1 MVSGVSLNLIE
12 LGHFAAY
19 LAFFV
24 AITQALAPL
33 AARVFKAPG
42 LRTVSVNAAALLF
55 LLTTVGAL
63 TIVYSLLTNNF
74 SVLYVASN
82 SNTHLP
88 IFYKIAALWGGHR
101 GSLYLW
107 VWIMTG
113 YAAAVAYHGRSRYP
127 DRLPVIM
134 AVEGALIAGF
144 YGLILF
150 LSDPFTRLFPIPAQG
165 QNMNPLLQDP
175 GMVIHPPMLYMGYV
189 GFSIPFSFAVA
200 ALLTNWKSELWIG
213 HTRRW
218 ALFAWGFLTAGIIF
232 GAWWSYYVLGWGGY
246 WGWDPVE
253 NASFMPWL
261 MGTALIHSISVQE
274 RRRMLH
280 TWNIFLIIT
289 TFALSLLGTFL
300 VRSGVLASVHAFSAA
315 PGQGIYLLTFMVVVL
330 TLAFGLFLVKGGYQ
344 QAEES
349 FISPFSRESMF
360 IWNNV
365 IFTVACA
372 SVLLGTLYP
381 LFLQAATGARIS
393 VGPPYFDLVMVPIFL
408 IMLVVMAIGPLVS
421 WRKANVL
428 KLRGRLVAPILV
440 GVAFAALVV
449 VVWGPVYWTAPV
461 AVGLVAFVATSI
473 FANLARAVAQRRKQ
487 HKEGLAQAFMATVL
501 GNRRHYGGMIVHM
514 GILVIV
520 IGLTGSGLFAS
531 SKLVMMA
538 PGDILQVAHER
549 VRFDGTRNVR
559 GPDYTAVQGRL
570 TILNNGAQLR
580 PEQRV
585 FFGSPMQVERPSVN
599 STPLRDVYVDIGD
612 KHDGKWEIHL
622 FVNPLVNFI
631 WTGGGIVIG
640 GLAFS
645 LSDYVRRRKHA
656 VATSGAV
663 ASHS

>member
-33 AARVFKAPG
+33 AGRVFKAPG
-42 LRTVSVNAAALLF
+42 LRTLSINAAPLLF

-88 IFYKIAALWGGHR
+88 VFYKVAALWGGHR

-113 YAAAVAYHGRSRYP
+113 YSAAVAYHGRSRYP
-127 DRLPVIM
+127 DRLAVIM

-144 YGLILF
+144 YGLVLF
-150 LSDPFTRLFPIPAQG
+150 LSDPFTRLFPIPPQG

-200 ALLTNWKSELWIG
+200 ALLTNWRSELWIG

-349 FISPFSRESMF
+349 FVSPLSRESMF

-408 IMLVVMAIGPLVS
+408 IMLVVMAVGPLVS
-421 WRKANVL
+421 WRKANL
-428 KLRGRLVAPILV
+428 PKLRGRLVVPTIV
-440 GVAFAALVV
+440 GVALAALVV
-449 VVWGPVYWTAPV
+449 LVWGPVYWTAPV
-461 AVGLVAFVATSI
+461 AVGLVGFVATSI
-473 FANLARAVAQRRKQ
+473 VANAGRAVAQRRKQ
-487 HKEGLAQAFMATVL
+487 HHEGLWRAFSATVL
-501 GNRRHYGGMIVHM
+501 GNRRHYGGMVVHM
-514 GILVIV
+514 GILVIA
-520 IGLTGSGLFAS
+520 IGLVGSGLFKS

-538 PGDILQVAHER
+538 PGDVLHLAHER
-549 VRFDGTRNVR
+549 VRFDGVRNVR
-559 GPDYTAVQGRL
+559 GPDYTAVEGLL
-570 TILNNGAQLR
+570 TVLNNGAQLR

-585 FFGSPMQVERPSVN
+585 FFGSPMKVERPSVN
-599 STPLRDVYVDIGD
+599 STMLRDVYVDIGD
-612 KHDGKWEIHL
+612 HQHGKWEIHL

-631 WTGGGIVIG
+631 WTGGGVVIA

-645 LSDYVRRRKHA
+645 LSDYVRRRKR
-656 VATSGAV
+656 VTVTSGAV

>member
-1 MVSGVSLNLIE
+1 MLSDVSLNLIE
-12 LGHFAAY
+12 FGHFAAY

-24 AITQALAPL
+24 AIVQALAPL
-33 AARVFKAPG
+33 AARVFKSPG
-42 LRTVSVNAAALLF
+42 LRTISINAAPVLF

-88 IFYKIAALWGGHR
+88 VFYKVAALWGGHR

-107 VWIMTG
+107 VWILTA
-113 YAAAVAYHGRSRYP
+113 YTAAVGLHGRSRYP
-127 DRLPVIM
+127 DRLAVIM
-134 AVEGALIAGF
+134 AVQGALIAGF
-144 YGLILF
+144 YGLVLF
-150 LSDPFTRLFPIPAQG
+150 LSDPFTRLFPIPPQG

-189 GFSIPFSFAVA
+189 GFSIPFAFAMT
-200 ALLTNWKSELWIG
+200 ALLTNWRSELWIG

-300 VRSGVLASVHAFSAA
+300 VRSGVLASVHTFSAA
-315 PGQGIYLLTFMVVVL
+315 PGQGIYLLTFMVIVL
-330 TLAFGLFLVKGGYQ
+330 TLAFGLFLIKGGYQ

-349 FISPFSRESMF
+349 FISPLSRESMF

-365 IFTVACA
+365 IFTIACA
-372 SVLLGTLYP
+372 CVLLGTLYP

-408 IMLVVMAIGPLVS
+408 VMLAVMAIGPLVS
-421 WRKANVL
+421 WRKANL
-428 KLRGRLVAPILV
+428 PKLRGRLVVPGLLGLV
-440 GVAFAALVV
+440 LAVLVAAL
-449 VVWGPVYWTAPV
+449 WAPVYWTAPV
-461 AVGLVAFVATSI
+461 AVGLVGFVAATI
-473 FANLARAVAQRRKQ
+473 VANVGRAVIARRHQ
-487 HKEGLAQAFMATVL
+487 HHEGPWQAFTNTVL

-514 GILVIV
+514 GILVIA
-520 IGLTGSGLFAS
+520 IGLVGSGLFKA

-538 PGDILQVAHER
+538 PGDVLQLAHER
-549 VRFDGTRNVR
+549 VRFDGTRKVR
-559 GPDYTAVQGRL
+559 GPDYNAVEGRL
-570 TILNNGAQLR
+570 TVLNNGAKLR

-585 FFGSPMQVERPSVN
+585 FFGSPMKVERPSVN
-599 STPLRDVYVDIGD
+599 STLLRDVYVDIGD
-612 KHDGKWEIHL
+612 HQGGKWEIHL
-622 FVNPLVNFI
+622 FINPLVNFI
-631 WTGGGIVIG
+631 WMGGGIVIA

-645 LSDYVRRRKHA
+645 LSDYARRRRRVA
-656 VATSGAV
+656 VGAEAA
-663 ASHS
+663 ASHL

>member
-1 MVSGVSLNLIE
+1 MISGVSLNLIE

-33 AARVFKAPG
+33 AGRVFKRPG
-42 LRTVSVNAAALLF
+42 LRVLSVNAAPLLF
-55 LLTTVGAL
+55 LLTTIGAL
-63 TIVYSLLTNNF
+63 SIVYSLLTNNF
-74 SVLYVASN
+74 SVLYVVNN

-88 IFYKIAALWGGHR
+88 VFYKIAALWGGHR
-101 GSLYLW
+101 GSLFLW
-107 VWIMTG
+107 VWILTG
-113 YAAAVAYHGRSRYP
+113 YTAAVAYHGRSRYP
-127 DRLPVIM
+127 DRLAVIM
-134 AVEGALIAGF
+134 AVQGALIAGF

-150 LSDPFTRLFPIPAQG
+150 LSDPFTRVFPIPPQG

-189 GFSIPFSFAVA
+189 GFSVPFAFAVT
-200 ALLTNWKSELWIG
+200 ALLTNWRSELWIG

-218 ALFAWGFLTAGIIF
+218 ALFGWGFLTAGIIF

-300 VRSGVLASVHAFSAA
+300 VRSGVLASVHTFSAA

-330 TLAFGLFLVKGGYQ
+330 TLAFGLFLIKGGYQ

-349 FISPFSRESMF
+349 FVSPLSRESMF

-365 IFTVACA
+365 IFTIACA
-372 SVLLGTLYP
+372 SVMLGTLYP
-381 LFLQAATGARIS
+381 LFLQAATGARIT

-408 IMLVVMAIGPLVS
+408 VMLAVMAIGPLVS
-421 WRKANVL
+421 WRKANL
-428 KLRGRLVAPILV
+428 PKLRGRLVAPAIA
-440 GVAFAALVV
+440 GVALAAVV
-449 VVWGPVYWTAPV
+449 AIFWAPVYWTAPV
-461 AVGLVAFVATSI
+461 AVGLVAFVAASI
-473 FANLARAVAQRRKQ
+473 IGNVARAVSQRRKQ
-487 HKEGLAQAFMATVL
+487 HHEGAWRAFTSTVL

-514 GILVIV
+514 GILVIT
-520 IGLTGSGLFAS
+520 IGLVGSGLFKT

-538 PGDILQVAHER
+538 PGDVLHLAHER

-559 GPDYTAVQGRL
+559 GPDYNAVEGRL
-570 TILNNGAQLR
+570 TVLNNGAKLR

-585 FFGSPMQVERPSVN
+585 FFGSPMKVERPSVN
-599 STPLRDVYVDIGD
+599 STLLRDVYVDIGD
-612 KHDGKWEIHL
+612 HQNGKWEIHL
-622 FVNPLVNFI
+622 FINPLVNFI
-631 WTGGGIVIG
+631 WTGGGIVIA

-645 LSDYVRRRKHA
+645 LSDYARRRKPVLA
-656 VATSGAV
+656 ASEVV
-663 ASHS
+663 ASQS

>member
-1 MVSGVSLNLIE
+1 MWSVVSLNLIE
-12 LGHFAAY
+12 VGHFAAY

-24 AITQALAPL
+24 AITQALAPV
-33 AARVFKAPG
+33 AARILKRPA
-42 LRTVSVNAAALLF
+42 LRAISVNGAPLVF

-63 TIVYSLLTNNF
+63 TIVYSFLTNNF
-74 SVLYVASN
+74 SVSYVAAN

-88 IFYKIAALWGGHR
+88 IFYKVAALWGGHR

-107 VWIMTG
+107 VWMLTA
-113 YAAAVAYHGRSRYP
+113 YTAAVAYHGRTRYP
-127 DRLPVIM
+127 DRLAVIM
-134 AVEGALIAGF
+134 AIQGALIAGF
-144 YGLILF
+144 YGLVLF
-150 LSDPFTRLFPIPAQG
+150 FSDPFLRLFPIPAQG

-189 GFSIPFSFAVA
+189 GFSIPFAFAMA

-218 ALFAWGFLTAGIIF
+218 ALVAWAFLTAGIVF

-261 MGTALIHSISVQE
+261 MGTALIHSITVQE

-300 VRSGVLASVHAFSAA
+300 VRSGILASVHTFSAA
-315 PGQGIYLLTFMVVVL
+315 PGQGIYLLAFMVLVMA
-330 TLAFGLFLVKGGYQ
+330 LAFGLFLAKGGYQ

-349 FISPFSRESMF
+349 FISPLSRESMF

-372 SVLLGTLYP
+372 CVLLGTLYP
-381 LFLQAATGARIS
+381 LFLQAASGARIS

-408 IMLVVMAIGPLVS
+408 VMLVVMAIGPLVS
-421 WRKANVL
+421 WRKANL
-428 KLRGRLVAPILV
+428 SKLRGRLLVPALV
-440 GVAFAALVV
+440 GVVLGAIVGLVF
-449 VVWGPVYWTAPV
+449 GDVYWTAPV
-461 AVGLVAFVATSI
+461 ALGLVGFVATSI
-473 FANLARAVAQRRKQ
+473 ITNVGRAVWARSRQ
-487 HKEGLAQAFMATVL
+487 HHEPLFRAFGQVVL
-501 GNRRHYGGMIVHM
+501 GNRRHYGGMIVHA
-514 GILVIV
+514 GVLVMV
-520 IGLTGSGLFAS
+520 VGLVGSGLFKA

-538 PGDILQVAHER
+538 PGDVLHLAHER
-549 VRFDGTRNVR
+549 VRFDGVQDIR
-559 GPDYTAVQGRL
+559 GADFTAVQGHL
-570 TILNNGAQLR
+570 TVLNNNAQLR

-585 FFGSPMQVERPSVN
+585 YFGSPMEVTRPSVN
-599 STPLRDVYVDIGD
+599 STLLRDVYVDIGD
-612 KHDGKWEIHL
+612 HHGGKWEVHL

-631 WTGGGIVIG
+631 WLGGGIMLSG
-640 GLAFS
+640 AAFS
-645 LSDYVRRRKHA
+645 LSDRLGRRKKSSA
-656 VATSGAV
+656 LSKTVPAQI
-663 ASHS
+663 

>member
-33 AARVFKAPG
+33 AGRVFKIPG
-42 LRTVSVNAAALLF
+42 LRVVSINAAPLLF
-55 LLTTVGAL
+55 LLTTIGAL
-63 TIVYSLLTNNF
+63 SIVYSLLTNNF
-74 SVLYVASN
+74 SVLYVVNN

-88 IFYKIAALWGGHR
+88 VFYKIAALWGGHR
-101 GSLYLW
+101 GSLFLW
-107 VWIMTG
+107 VWILTG
-113 YAAAVAYHGRSRYP
+113 YTAAVAYHGRSRYP
-127 DRLPVIM
+127 DRLAVIM
-134 AVEGALIAGF
+134 AVQGALIAGF

-150 LSDPFTRLFPIPAQG
+150 LSDPFTRVFPIPPQG

-189 GFSIPFSFAVA
+189 GFSVPFAFAVT
-200 ALLTNWKSELWIG
+200 ALLTNWRSELWIG
-213 HTRRW
+213 YTRRW
-218 ALFAWGFLTAGIIF
+218 ALFGWGFLTAGIIF

-300 VRSGVLASVHAFSAA
+300 VRSGVLASVHTFSAA
-315 PGQGIYLLTFMVVVL
+315 PGQGIYLLTFMVIVL
-330 TLAFGLFLVKGGYQ
+330 TLAFGLFLIKGGYQ
-344 QAEES
+344 QAEET
-349 FISPFSRESMF
+349 FVSPLSRESMF

-365 IFTVACA
+365 IFTIACA
-372 SVLLGTLYP
+372 SVMLGTLYP
-381 LFLQAATGARIS
+381 LFLQAATGARIT

-408 IMLVVMAIGPLVS
+408 VMLAVMAIGPLVS
-421 WRKANVL
+421 WRKANL
-428 KLRGRLVAPILV
+428 PKLRGRLVVPALV
-440 GVAFAALVV
+440 GVAFAAVV
-449 VVWGPVYWTAPV
+449 AVVWAPVYWTAPV
-461 AVGLVAFVATSI
+461 AVGLVAFVAVSI
-473 FANLARAVAQRRKQ
+473 ISNVARAVSQRRKQ
-487 HKEGLAQAFMATVL
+487 HHEGVGRAFTSTVL

-514 GILVIV
+514 GILVIT
-520 IGLTGSGLFAS
+520 IGLVGSGLFKT

-538 PGDILQVAHER
+538 PGDVLHLAHER

-559 GPDYTAVQGRL
+559 GPDYNAVEGRL
-570 TILNNGAQLR
+570 TVLNNGAKLY

-585 FFGSPMQVERPSVN
+585 FFGSPMKVERPSVN
-599 STPLRDVYVDIGD
+599 STLLRDVYVDIGD
-612 KHDGKWEIHL
+612 HQNGKWEIHL
-622 FVNPLVNFI
+622 FINPLVNFI
-631 WTGGGIVIG
+631 WMGGGIVIA

-645 LSDYVRRRKHA
+645 LSDYARRRKR
-656 VATSGAV
+656 VVV
-663 ASHS
+663 ASEVVASQS

>member
-24 AITQALAPL
+24 AIIQALAPL
-33 AARVFKAPG
+33 AGRVFKTPG
-42 LRTVSVNAAALLF
+42 LRTLSINAAPLLF

-74 SVLYVASN
+74 SVLYVANN

-107 VWIMTG
+107 VWILTG
-113 YAAAVAYHGRSRYP
+113 YTAAVAYHGRSRYP
-127 DRLPVIM
+127 DRLAVIM
-134 AVEGALIAGF
+134 AVQGALIAGF

-150 LSDPFTRLFPIPAQG
+150 LSDPFTRVFPIPPQG

-189 GFSIPFSFAVA
+189 GFSVPFAFAVT
-200 ALLTNWKSELWIG
+200 ALLTNWRSELWVS

-218 ALFAWGFLTAGIIF
+218 ALFGWGFLTAGIIF

-300 VRSGVLASVHAFSAA
+300 VRSGVLASVHTFSAA

-330 TLAFGLFLVKGGYQ
+330 TLAFGLFLIKGGYQ

-349 FISPFSRESMF
+349 FVSPLSRESMF

-365 IFTVACA
+365 IFTIACA
-372 SVLLGTLYP
+372 SVMLGTLYP

-408 IMLVVMAIGPLVS
+408 VMLAVMAIGPLVS
-421 WRKANVL
+421 WRKANL
-428 KLRGRLVAPILV
+428 PKLRGRLVVPALV
-440 GVAFAALVV
+440 GVALAVV
-449 VVWGPVYWTAPV
+449 VAVIWAPVYWTAPV
-461 AVGLVAFVATSI
+461 AVGLVGFVATSI
-473 FANLARAVAQRRKQ
+473 VSNVARAVSQRRKQ
-487 HKEGLAQAFMATVL
+487 HHEGVWRAFIGTLL
-501 GNRRHYGGMIVHM
+501 GNRRHYGGMIVHT
-514 GILVIV
+514 GILVIA
-520 IGLTGSGLFAS
+520 IGLVGSGLFKA

-538 PGDILQVAHER
+538 PGDVLHLAHER

-559 GPDYTAVQGRL
+559 GPDYNAVEGRL
-570 TILNNGAQLR
+570 TILNNGAKLH

-585 FFGSPMQVERPSVN
+585 FFGSPMKVERPSVN
-599 STPLRDVYVDIGD
+599 STLLRDVYVDIGD
-612 KHDGKWEIHL
+612 HQNGKWEIHL
-622 FVNPLVNFI
+622 FINPLVNFI
-631 WTGGGIVIG
+631 WTGGGIVIA

-645 LSDYVRRRKHA
+645 LSDYARRRKRVV
-656 VATSGAV
+656 VASEAV
-663 ASHS
+663 ASQS

>member
-33 AARVFKAPG
+33 AGRALKMPG
-42 LRTVSVNAAALLF
+42 LRTLSINAAQLLF

-74 SVLYVASN
+74 SVLYVANN

-88 IFYKIAALWGGHR
+88 IFYKVAALWGGHR

-107 VWIMTG
+107 VWILTG
-113 YAAAVAYHGRSRYP
+113 YTAAVAYHGRSRYP

-134 AVEGALIAGF
+134 AVQGALIAGF
-144 YGLILF
+144 YGLVLF
-150 LSDPFTRLFPIPAQG
+150 LSDPFTRVFPIPPQG

-189 GFSIPFSFAVA
+189 GFSVPFAFAVT
-200 ALLTNWKSELWIG
+200 ALLTNWRSELWIG

-218 ALFAWGFLTAGIIF
+218 ALFGWGFLTAGIIF

-300 VRSGVLASVHAFSAA
+300 VRSGVLASVHTFSAA

-330 TLAFGLFLVKGGYQ
+330 ALAFGLFLIKGGYQ

-349 FISPFSRESMF
+349 FVSPLSRESMF

-365 IFTVACA
+365 IFTIACA
-372 SVLLGTLYP
+372 SVMLGTLYP

-408 IMLVVMAIGPLVS
+408 VMLAVMAIGPLVS
-421 WRKANVL
+421 WRKANL
-428 KLRGRLVAPILV
+428 PKLRGRLVIPALV
-440 GVAFAALVV
+440 GVAIAVAVA
-449 VVWGPVYWTAPV
+449 VVWAPVYWTAPV
-461 AVGLVAFVATSI
+461 AVGLVAFVATTI
-473 FANLARAVAQRRKQ
+473 VANVARAVGQRRKQ
-487 HKEGLAQAFMATVL
+487 HQEGVWRAFTGTVL

-514 GILVIV
+514 GILVIA
-520 IGLTGSGLFAS
+520 IGLVGSGLFKT

-538 PGDILQVAHER
+538 PGDVLHLAHER

-559 GPDYTAVQGRL
+559 GPDYTAVEGRL
-570 TILNNGAQLR
+570 TVLNNGAKLH

-585 FFGSPMQVERPSVN
+585 FFGSPMKVERPSVN
-599 STPLRDVYVDIGD
+599 STPLRDVYADIGD
-612 KHDGKWEIHL
+612 EQNGKWEIHL
-622 FVNPLVNFI
+622 FINPLVNFI
-631 WTGGGIVIG
+631 WTGGGIVIA

-645 LSDYVRRRKHA
+645 LSDYARRRKRVV
-656 VATSGAV
+656 VASGAV
-663 ASHS
+663 ASQS